1 MPPLKVTIRPQ
12 AKPKTEHGRQ
22 LEERMR
28 KAREERRMLREK
40 LDKQLQKADEMEAL
54 ADKNPRTAKAR
65 RLLADIARR
74 DAESAY
80 WRAHRA
86 TIGRKRKRNGTSE
99 KLMSK

>member
-1 MPPLKVTIRPQ
+1 MPPLEVTIRPPPQ
-12 AKPKTEHGRQ
+12 PRTQ
-22 LEERMR
+22 LEKEMLEE
-28 KAREERRMLREK
+28 REERRMLREK